1 MKRLLARIRMLLRNR
16 KLRRFWTRC
25 ISTVAAVVVF
35 ATTYALVL
43 PAITMESE
51 AACGKQAHQHTG
63 SCYEEQL
70 ICQLQESDD
79 HHHTE
84 SCYEK
89 VLVCGMEPHI
99 HSKECYKEDSSAV
112 AATGQTSAGAQILE
126 TAGAENWSGED
137 AYGSAAEAAGT
148 SDVAADAHAELD
160 SESMDEAALFENGED
175 PAGESGADFAEGAS
189 GASESDLAKNTT
201 DGSGADF
208 EENPAGGSETDLTE
222 KPDSDLGTDFAEG
235 ASDGAE
241 TAFEEGGSDESG
253 TDFAEDG
260 SDESATDFAEGTS
273 DRSATDFAEDT
284 AGGIGTDNAGATI
297 DDPAADGTQAPAE
310 DPAADPAQ
318 NTPAAQEESAAAG
331 TTDVLPEELAN
342 AEESLSDGYVPQ
354 LEELC
359 FPALLTEET
368 GFYYYHIGE
377 KDEIPGT
384 SADITEWKKV
394 NDDTQLAPTDLVKAW
409 LSYTIPAG
417 ALNETNQIARYRL
430 PANIH
435 LTDDQI
441 LAINSS
447 ETGLALQADRS
458 TEDGENEY
466 LKYLGAESI
475 EGTRTPDQDLIEGTQ
490 EYISAAVKAENI
502 YENTL
507 DENGNYVAPDG
518 SIASDQGAC
527 IGQDLIFI
535 FSPYTIEKNQI
546 TYDKKGKPV
555 TKGEAVRGWFAMDF
569 NMEQIDWAEKET
581 DLDNST
587 IEKSADV
594 IFAAA
599 DEEQK
604 IEEIS
609 ETLNLTEKD
618 PAIADT
624 ESENDKAPEN
634 AASGEQNDKADE
646 EAKDAS
652 EHETADSNDQN
663 DSEEERTSAP
673 DEETAESEDQTKT
686 SDEAESEDDEEES
699 DGTLPA
705 EDEKVT
711 YKAGTLTA
719 EGDSYK
725 VTLDYTENA
734 GIPENAFLSVREI
747 TAETDPEA
755 YESCLETARQ
765 QVKSS
770 EQTEKQKVDDKASRF
785 FDIEILVEKTGEDGS
800 PVQEKIEPSAPV
812 NVNIQLMEAP
822 VPTTA
827 PESAEDNTSAQPSDP
842 TVLHFAKDGVEQ
854 LEATMNTP
862 QPQDEAVSE
871 DNSVS
876 DAPAAEIRFEAES
889 FSIYG
894 VVYTVDFEY
903 DGYMISIPG
912 NSSVL
917 LSSLAAE
924 LSLPGADG
932 TGSFDISQVENITF
946 TDDSLVRVSKVET
959 TMTVDELLTQLEQ
972 EGVLT
977 WLARNVVVRTED
989 KSDDEVLAEANS
1001 IDQVDPDAKV
1011 YAGDWLLTGLQAF
1024 HTDEELVITLKTGE
1038 KYIVKVTD
1046 LDTATNGVK
1055 PGTVQGYDSASAGIT
1070 ITMFDYGPD
1079 KLDNVNNTYK
1089 STDNSGINS
1098 GHDLKFYSYGTEGST
1113 INNFTGGAYAMQGV
1127 VKSGL
1132 VGDYPVTSKS
1142 GESLA
1147 YLFNNT
1153 PSGNNKK
1160 VYENVNGLFL
1170 YDDDT
1175 GLMHYSSDDNYAYM
1189 NPNPNSSGGYDFTL
1203 YNNTYTEEGADYA
1216 NPFRIGFF
1224 PYNDYDNRY
1233 RCIHGDNF
1241 YWGCKGQNDRRVRDQ
1256 VGHYNHHFGMKVEGT
1271 FYMTDD
1277 KKTPKGNQ
1285 DMIFEFSG
1293 DDDMWVF
1300 IDGVLVLDI
1309 GGIHNPVDGK
1319 INFTTGEVTVSATK
1333 TASGGGSYALG
1344 TNTTIADAFAKYNAN
1359 KAATDPVKTWDDSPL
1374 SQHDIKIFYMERGGM
1389 YSNLEISMNLPT
1401 FPEPKHV
1408 ELWKVN
1414 QANETEKL
1422 AGAQF
1427 ELYSDF
1433 ACTKPIKATG
1443 TDSPVIITSVTDPK
1457 GRVLVDNLVPGQTYF
1472 LKEIQAPE
1480 GYKLDN
1486 RVFKI
1491 VAPANDDS
1499 SEAQIYIATSETDV
1513 QQLTSYNIP
1522 NVKDQYGSFDFF
1534 KVKEGDQNT
1543 KLSGA
1548 QFTLY
1553 TDLDCTTIAKNKTGQ
1568 NLQTASDNNGKV
1580 SFAEIPAG
1588 RTYYMKETAEPND
1601 YFPSSDVYTVE
1612 VAADGKVTVR
1622 LGAEVKFSSA
1632 SEDTARQI
1640 SNQPKSQ
1647 NTSISVDKRWK
1658 DGAANH
1664 TNDTVTVQLYKLE
1677 TNTTS
1682 VKVNWGGKDPG
1693 SDAKVTVKFSPARE
1707 GYDEVSVELDSD
1719 DSVSGPGSDWA
1730 KEVDLVKGV
1739 EYNVTTTWSGDDIDS
1754 VTGDAAFTAA
1764 ANGTYELTGTLKAK
1778 KIDVPVTI
1786 TWPGGGPAAG
1796 TKVTVTI
1803 TDNDHVESDQT
1814 VEFPTSGGWSKT
1826 IPLTEGKTYTI
1837 NYDYPDSVSVT
1848 GMESLTVTSGSG
1860 INAMGTVSNGKMSL
1874 RIIYVTNN
1882 GTNYAGNTHTFH
1894 SLSTNVYYEP
1904 ETVVNGF
1911 EYLYKDLDVTKAD
1924 GSADSYRFTV
1934 GASNF
1939 TFINYSAPA
1948 GLSVTRENNDLTVV
1962 AQPGTFTIYVLDTG
1976 ATPPT
1981 SLSYAPASKRSI
1993 NRSVKNA
2000 PLRSAVPADNFLNG
2014 THKLPAG
2021 AVAEGQPVVLNQGH
2035 DGKWSYTWTELPSES
2050 NGTKTTYYVVETGV
2064 DLANG
2069 DGSDVVSSSY
2079 EYVYN
2084 VDGDETSGI
2093 KTVIITNEV
2102 QPKTSLEVTKKWL
2115 NADGTQADN
2124 TDPITFEVH
2133 QVVGDRDTV
2142 YPDSQT
2148 THTITYDTEK
2158 NAYGKVEVPDLPV
2171 KVKDGDELKDA
2182 SYYVVEI
2189 SPEGSDNLTTY
2200 YEAGGKQYADPADV
2214 ANVTDTD
2221 SVTIVNKNVSRE
2233 ITVTK
2238 EWRYKNGNQVTV
2250 ASEPPETDVYFKLK
2264 KIVDGQE
2271 PEYFTVTDATGV
2283 PTSDVNLDGYTPY
2296 TNPAGGNGT
2305 IYHLKCTSTT
2315 TEHVSEL
2322 DPTKTYTTIS
2332 WAWNTLT
2339 FNNLPTGCKYVLVE
2353 TDKDGRELL
2362 SDAVGTQIAYVD
2374 ENGKLMTET
2383 NPIDPAIPGNY
2394 TIRNTEHRTSLYA
2407 QKVWQGANKDNLAG
2421 NESVWFSLMRVETDG
2436 NGNYD
2441 WTKLEETPEVGR
2453 FALKESSG
2461 WVKYFDRIEVAPPE
2475 RHANDTYKYYQ
2486 YFIMELG
2493 LLDQGTADKPDDQ
2506 KTYSL
2511 INNLFIKYQSKG
2523 SGTAADGSVAAG
2535 RDEFLPYS
2543 NSVDLA
2549 ADDGVTGSKTVD
2561 DWITALKADTTLE
2574 SSFVEN
2580 NMIQLRTWED
2590 KYDGMGTLGA
2600 FNSSQEFLEQP
2611 LDITKVWKD
2620 AEGNELT
2627 DTDKN
2632 KINATGDGDHYQVEI
2647 QLMQHAY
2654 NLGGDA
2660 SSQTYDVPYGS
2671 TFMVDP
2677 TKVIMQSDLFE
2688 VSKKGDDLWA
2698 FKIPATNTAGEYQLP
2713 LTGPFRIPGSG
2724 ETVQASFEYYVAE
2737 YRVYNNEGNDETT
2750 LWSAACKKNASGS
2763 TYSLELENRKTT
2775 DLVLH
2780 KSWKDVPEENR
2791 TWVNDNVQA
2800 VLFKVWRK
2808 APDEAEATD
2817 ITEYIAARPRS
2828 YDLTS
2833 ANVFDVEL
2841 DSVYEDFVRIDKPA
2855 DGWAI
2860 TDDGS
2865 ADAAVT
2871 INNLDALVKDYLTD
2885 QATDSDLSN
2894 WPKYQYWVEEWGY
2907 VDAKG
2912 SFQFI
2917 ETLLHGNTKSSAD
2930 YPKYQQSIGSSTVT
2944 LTAGGTPGYGSSAA
2958 DAKKPAATTIGKS
2971 AEISLGTAGQ
2981 NHLGAVNTV
2990 RGLELTIIKT
3000 DNSVI
3005 PKKLTNAQFVLK
3017 HKDPDGS
3024 WRAFTYSADTDADA
3038 STDDVTVTTE
3048 DGKFTITAENGY
3060 IIKNLMPGQ
3069 YKLEEVKSPDG
3080 YIIQFRP
3087 VEFEVTSDGKIVA
3100 PGTTTELAGGVDK
3113 HFTYVAGT
3121 TTGKSSG
3128 SISVQN
3134 EPGAELPSTGGSG
3147 THLFYILG
3155 AMLTAVAL
3163 VLLARRRKV

>member
-1 MKRLLARIRMLLRNR
+1 MKKLLARIRMLLRNR

-51 AACGKQAHQHTG
+51 AACGKQAHQHID
-63 SCYEEQL
+63 SCYEKRL

-89 VLVCGMEPHI
+89 VLVCGIEPHI

-148 SDVAADAHAELD
+148 SDNAADAHAELD
-160 SESMDEAALFENGED
+160 SDSMDEAALFENGED
-175 PAGESGADFAEGAS
+175 LAGESEADFAEDAS

-208 EENPAGGSETDLTE
+208 EENPAGGSETDRTE
-222 KPDSDLGTDFAEG
+222 NPDSDPGTDFAEG

-253 TDFAEDG
+253 TDFAE
-260 SDESATDFAEGTS
+260 GTS
-273 DRSATDFAEDT
+273 DGSATDFAEDT
-284 AGGIGTDNAGATI
+284 AGGTGTDNAGATT
-297 DDPAADGTQAPAE
+297 DDSAAAGAQDPAQDT
-310 DPAADPAQ
+310 AADPSQ
-318 NTPAAQEESAAAG
+318 TTPAAQEEPAAAG

-430 PANIH
+430 PANLH

-441 LAINSS
+441 LAINSA
-447 ETGLALQADRS
+447 ENGIALQADRS

-466 LKYLGAESI
+466 LKYLGAEAI

-652 EHETADSNDQN
+652 EHETADSNDKN

-827 PESAEDNTSAQPSDP
+827 PESAEGNAPAQPADP
-842 TVLHFAKDGVEQ
+842 TILHFAKDGVEQ

-862 QPQDEAVSE
+862 QPHDGTVSE

-932 TGSFDISQVENITF
+932 TGYFDISQVENITF
-946 TDDSLVRVSKVET
+946 SDDSLVRVSKVEN
-959 TMTVDELLTQLEQ
+959 TMTVDELLSQLEQ

-977 WLARNVVVRTED
+977 WLAQNVVVRTED
-989 KSDDEVLAEANS
+989 KSDDEILAEANS
-1001 IDQVDPDAKV
+1001 IGQVDPDAKV

-1024 HTDEELVITLKTGE
+1024 HTDEKLVITLKTGE
-1038 KYIVKVTD
+1038 KYVVNVTD

-1055 PGTVQGYDSASAGIT
+1055 PGTVTGYDSASAGIT

-1079 KLDNVNNTYK
+1079 KLDNVNNTYN

-1098 GHDLKFYSYGTEGST
+1098 GHDLKFYSYGTEGTT

-1132 VGDYPVTSKS
+1132 VNDYPVTSKS
-1142 GESLA
+1142 GENLS

-1319 INFTTGEVTVSATK
+1319 INFTTGEVTVSAAK
-1333 TASGGGSYALG
+1333 TASGGSSYALG
-1344 TNTTIADAFAKYNAN
+1344 TNTTIAAAFEKYNAN
-1359 KAATDPVKTWDDSPL
+1359 KAAADPVKTWDDSPL
-1374 SQHDIKIFYMERGGM
+1374 SHHDIKIFYMERGGM

-1401 FPEPKHV
+1401 FPAPKHV
-1408 ELWKVN
+1408 QLWKVN
-1414 QANETEKL
+1414 QANENEKL

-1443 TDSPVIITSVTDPK
+1443 SDSPVIITSATDPW
-1457 GRVLVDNLVPGQTYF
+1457 GSVLVNNLVPGQTYY
-1472 LKEIQAPE
+1472 LKEIKAPDG

-1491 VAPANDDS
+1491 VAPPNDDS
-1499 SEAQIYIATSETDV
+1499 SEAEIYIATSATEV
-1513 QQLTSYNIP
+1513 EQLPNHNIP
-1522 NVKDQYGSFDFF
+1522 NTKDTYGSFDFF
-1534 KVKEGDQNT
+1534 KVKEEDPNT
-1543 KLSGA
+1543 KISGA

-1553 TDLDCTTIAKNKTGQ
+1553 TDMDCTTIAKNKTGQ
-1568 NLQTASDNNGKV
+1568 NLQVTSDSNGSV
-1580 SFAEIPAG
+1580 NFADIPAG
-1588 RTYYMKETAEPND
+1588 KTYYMKETAEPSD

-1612 VAADGKVTVR
+1612 VAADGKVTVK
-1622 LGAEVKFSSA
+1622 LGTEVKFTSDSN
-1632 SEDTARQI
+1632 TPPRQI
-1640 SNQPKSQ
+1640 TNKPKTQ
-1647 NTSISVDKRWK
+1647 DTSISVDKRWK

-1677 TNTTS
+1677 TNSTS

-1693 SDAKVTVKFSPARE
+1693 SGAKVTVTFSAE
-1707 GYDEVSVELDSD
+1707 GYDAVTVELEATDVD
-1719 DSVSGPGSDWA
+1719 YDWTENA
-1730 KEVDLVKGV
+1730 DLVKGV
-1739 EYNVTTTWSGDDIDS
+1739 TYNVTTTWSGDEVES
-1754 VTGDAAFTAA
+1754 VTGSNETFTAVP
-1764 ANGTYELTGTLKAK
+1764 GGIYVLTGTLKATL
-1778 KIDVPVTI
+1778 IDVPVTI
-1786 TWPGGGPAAG
+1786 TWPEG
-1796 TKVTVTI
+1796 T
-1803 TDNDHVESDQT
+1803 
-1814 VEFPTSGGWSKT
+1814 T
-1826 IPLTEGKTYTI
+1826 IPEGTTVKVEIKDTDRTAPDDHEVNLPIGTNWSSSEELTEGKTYTI
-1837 NYDYPDSVSVT
+1837 NYVCSDGVSVT
-1848 GMESLTVTSGSG
+1848 GTESLTVTSGSQ
-1860 INAMGTVSNGKMSL
+1860 INATGTVSNGKMNLKIVYVPNVTVGHNAYGVDNFIGLKSNGDPDWDTTYSGTWDESSL
-1874 RIIYVTNN
+1874 TYTINNIDIPDGIGDGYAYCFSPNTGWAWNNAITARATDGLSATRGSRDGNVIIKVGAKP
-1882 GTNYAGNTHTFH
+1882 GTYTVYLLDEGMSVPS
-1894 SLSTNVYYEP
+1894 SLSFT
-1904 ETVVNGF
+1904 
-1911 EYLYKDLDVTKAD
+1911 
-1924 GSADSYRFTV
+1924 SASGRS
-1934 GASNF
+1934 SNR
-1939 TFINYSAPA
+1939 
-1948 GLSVTRENNDLTVV
+1948 L
-1962 AQPGTFTIYVLDTG
+1962 
-1976 ATPPT
+1976 
-1981 SLSYAPASKRSI
+1981 
-1993 NRSVKNA
+1993 VKNA
-2000 PLRSAVPADNFLNG
+2000 PLRAAVPADNFLNG
-2014 THKLPAG
+2014 THELPAG
-2021 AVAEGQPVVLNQGH
+2021 AVPVPGKDPVVLNEAH
-2035 DGKWSYTWTELPSES
+2035 DGRWSYTWTDLPAESE
-2050 NGTKTTYYVVETGV
+2050 GTKTSYYVVETEV
-2064 DLANG
+2064 NLANG
-2069 DGSDVVSSSY
+2069 DNSDVVTSTY
-2079 EYVYN
+2079 DYIYN
-2084 VDGDETSGI
+2084 VEGDETSGI

-2102 QPKTSLEVTKKWL
+2102 QPKTSLDVTKRWL
-2115 NADGTQADN
+2115 NPDGSQSD
-2124 TDPITFEVH
+2124 DHYDITFVVH
-2133 QVVGDRDTV
+2133 QVVGDQDTV
-2142 YPDSQT
+2142 YPDSNT
-2148 THTITYDTEK
+2148 THTITYDNSK
-2158 NAYGKVEVPDLPV
+2158 NAYNTVTVSNLPT
-2171 KVKDGDELKDA
+2171 KKKDGDELKDA
-2182 SYYVVEI
+2182 FYYVVET
-2189 SPEGSDNLTTY
+2189 SPEGRDDLTTY

-2214 ANVTDTD
+2214 GAAGAT

-2238 EWRYKNGNQVTV
+2238 EWRYKNGSRVTV
-2250 ASEPPETDVYFKLK
+2250 ASEPPERDVYFKLK
-2264 KIVDGQE
+2264 KIVDGQNA
-2271 PEYFTVTDATGV
+2271 EYFTIQDSAGV
-2283 PTSDVNLDGYTPY
+2283 PESD
-2296 TNPAGGNGT
+2296 TNPSDYTSYSNAGGNGT
-2305 IYHLKCTSTT
+2305 IYHLICTSTT

-2322 DPTKTYTTIS
+2322 DPTKTYTTTS

-2339 FNNLPTGCKYVLVE
+2339 FNNLPTGCKYILVE
-2353 TDKDGRELL
+2353 TDSEGRELL
-2362 SDAVGTQIAYVD
+2362 SDAVGTQITYVD
-2374 ENGKLMTET
+2374 ENGKLMNET
-2383 NPIDPAIPGNY
+2383 SPIDPAIPGNY

-2436 NGNYD
+2436 NGDYKWD
-2441 WTKLEETPEVGR
+2441 TLEETPGVGR

-2461 WVKYFDRIEVAPPE
+2461 WVKYFDSIEVAPPE

-2486 YFIMELG
+2486 YFIVELG
-2493 LLDQGTADKPDDQ
+2493 LLDESTATEEDDE

-2511 INNLFIKYQSKG
+2511 INNLYIRYQSKG
-2523 SGTAADGSVAAG
+2523 SGTAADGSVATG

-2543 NSVDLA
+2543 QGVDLA

>member
-1 MKRLLARIRMLLRNR
+1 MNSLFLRIRQIIRD
-16 KLRRFWTRC
+16 KKIRRLATRLVSG
-25 ISTVAAVVVF
+25 IAALIVF
-35 ATTYALVL
+35 VTTYALVL
-43 PAITMESE
+43 PAITMESQ
-51 AACGKQAHQHTG
+51 AACGIPAHQHDD
-63 SCYEEQL
+63 SCYEEVLVCGLPESDGHTHDESCYTVTEEL
-70 ICQLQESDD
+70 ICGLDEHVHSPENGCYDEDGNLVCTLKEHTHTDKCYKEEKTLTCGLEESKG
-79 HHHTE
+79 HHHNA

-89 VLVCGMEPHI
+89 VLTCGMEAHT
-99 HSKECYKEDSSAV
+99 HSAECYQADNDSSAV
-112 AATGQTSAGAQILE
+112 AASTGAAAVEIETGDVNSSVSADKGA
-126 TAGAENWSGED
+126 GS
-137 AYGSAAEAAGT
+137 GSAALT
-148 SDVAADAHAELD
+148 DD
-160 SESMDEAALFENGED
+160 S
-175 PAGESGADFAEGAS
+175 
-189 GASESDLAKNTT
+189 
-201 DGSGADF
+201 
-208 EENPAGGSETDLTE
+208 
-222 KPDSDLGTDFAEG
+222 
-235 ASDGAE
+235 
-241 TAFEEGGSDESG
+241 
-253 TDFAEDG
+253 
-260 SDESATDFAEGTS
+260 
-273 DRSATDFAEDT
+273 
-284 AGGIGTDNAGATI
+284 
-297 DDPAADGTQAPAE
+297 
-310 DPAADPAQ
+310 
-318 NTPAAQEESAAAG
+318 SAAA
-331 TTDVLPEELAN
+331 TTGVLPETI
-342 AEESLSDGYVPQ
+342 EEEKLSEGYVP
-354 LEELC
+354 
-359 FPALLTEET
+359 ALDPLNIDAVLTKKT
-368 GFYYYHIGE
+368 GFYYYHAE
-377 KDEIPGT
+377 DNDETPANSEEID
-384 SADITEWKKV
+384 SWKKLKE
-394 NDDTQLAPTDLVKAW
+394 DDPEFLAPADLVRAYFA
-409 LSYTIPAG
+409 YTIPAG
-417 ALNETNQIARYRL
+417 SLNETNQIARYRL
-430 PANIH
+430 PANLH

-441 LAINSS
+441 IAINK
-447 ETGLALQADRS
+447 
-458 TEDGENEY
+458 TENGVAGQFVNYDTLEIMDSDKY
-466 LKYLGAESI
+466 DLYLGAEAI
-475 EGTRTPDQDLIEGTQ
+475 EGKRTPDQTLSDGAK
-490 EYISAAVKAENI
+490 EYISAVVKAENV
-502 YENTL
+502 Y
-507 DENGNYVAPDG
+507 DEEGLYG
-518 SIASDQGAC
+518 KKGAYL
-527 IGQDLIFI
+527 GQDLIFI
-535 FSPYTIEKNQI
+535 FTPYTIEKNQN
-546 TYDKKGKPV
+546 TYDSEGNPTAAGEKV
-555 TKGEAVRGWFAMDF
+555 TGWFAFDF
-569 NMEQIDWAEKET
+569 NMDQVDWTEASSDDGDDPEQALT
-581 DLDNST
+581 RT
-587 IEKSADV
+587 ADV
-594 IFAAA
+594 VFVGEDKSEGI
-599 DEEQK
+599 Q
-604 IEEIS
+604 EIS
-609 ETLNLTEKD
+609 ETLTLSDKTGAEDAEDDSDAAGEGETASAGETTDHVADDDTKADTAAEDKEQSAADATAEAAATDSTEAAAEGATGEAAAEEEAQYDAGILTE
-618 PAIADT
+618 
-624 ESENDKAPEN
+624 
-634 AASGEQNDKADE
+634 SGKGYDITLEY
-646 EAKDAS
+646 
-652 EHETADSNDQN
+652 
-663 DSEEERTSAP
+663 
-673 DEETAESEDQTKT
+673 TAE
-686 SDEAESEDDEEES
+686 
-699 DGTLPA
+699 
-705 EDEKVT
+705 
-711 YKAGTLTA
+711 
-719 EGDSYK
+719 
-725 VTLDYTENA
+725 A
-734 GIPENAFLSVREI
+734 GIPADAKLKVTEI
-747 TAETDPEA
+747 TAESDPGA
-755 YESCLETARQ
+755 YEACLEQAR
-765 QVKSS
+765 KSVGGKAA
-770 EQTEKQKVDDKASRF
+770 EDKAAVDETATRF
-785 FDIEILVEKTGEDGS
+785 FDIEIIVETAEGETL
-800 PVQEKIEPSAPV
+800 KIEPRCPV
-812 NVNIQLMEAP
+812 SVNIRLDTPAGNIE
-822 VPTTA
+822 TA
-827 PESAEDNTSAQPSDP
+827 ENKTAASQDP
-842 TVLHFAKDGVEQ
+842 TVLHFAENGVETI
-854 LEATMNTP
+854 ETAETVETAAP
-862 QPQDEAVSE
+862 ADKPQDTETA
-871 DNSVS
+871 
-876 DAPAAEIRFEAES
+876 IQFEAES

-894 VVYTVDFEY
+894 VVYTVDFTY

-1038 KYIVKVTD
+1038 KYIVNVTD

-1055 PGTVQGYDSASAGIT
+1055 PGTVTGYDSASAGIT

-1160 VYENVNGLFL
+1160 VYENVNRLFL
-1170 YDDDT
+1170 YDDET

-1319 INFTTGEVTVSATK
+1319 INFTTGEVTVSAVK

-1408 ELWKVN
+1408 QLWKVN
-1414 QANETEKL
+1414 QENAEEKL

-1443 TDSPVIITSVTDPK
+1443 TDSPVIITSATNPNK
-1457 GRVLVDNLVPGQTYF
+1457 GSVLIENLVPGQTYY

-1491 VAPANDDS
+1491 VAPANDDT
-1499 SEAQIYIATSETDV
+1499 SEAQIFIATSATEV
-1513 QQLTSYNIP
+1513 EQLPNHNIP
-1522 NVKDQYGSFDFF
+1522 NTKDTYGSFDFF
-1534 KVKEGDQNT
+1534 KVKEGDPNT
-1543 KLSGA
+1543 KIPGA

-1553 TDLDCTTIAKNKTGQ
+1553 TDMDCTTIAKDKEGN
-1568 NLQTASDNNGKV
+1568 NLQVTSGDDGKV
-1580 SFAEIPAG
+1580 SFINIPAG
-1588 RTYYMKETAEPND
+1588 KTYYMKETAEPDD

-1612 VAADGKVTVR
+1612 VAADGKVTVK
-1622 LGAEVKFSSA
+1622 LGADVKFT
-1632 SEDTARQI
+1632 SESGGDARQI
-1640 SNQPKSQ
+1640 TNKPKTQ

-1664 TNDTVTVQLYKLE
+1664 TNDTVTVQLYKLV
-1677 TNTTS
+1677 TNSTT

-1693 SDAKVTVKFSPARE
+1693 EDAKVKVTFSAPN
-1707 GYDEVSVELDSD
+1707 YDDVVVNLANGGWEQS
-1719 DSVSGPGSDWA
+1719 
-1730 KEVDLVKGV
+1730 VDLVADV
-1739 EYNVTTTWSGDDIDS
+1739 EYTVTYEASGENVSGVDGS
-1754 VTGDAAFTAA
+1754 NTFTAA
-1764 ANGTYELTGTLKAK
+1764 PNGTYQLTGTLKAK
-1778 KIDVPVTI
+1778 KINVPVSVEWT
-1786 TWPGGGPAAG
+1786 GGTPSSSASV
-1796 TKVTVTI
+1796 KVTIKDTA
-1803 TDNDHVESDQT
+1803 NDEPDQT
-1814 VEFPTSGGWSKT
+1814 VTLTGGNWSSS
-1826 IPLTEGKTYTI
+1826 ILLTEGKSYSIEYVNSGDSSITSVTGPTSLTVADNSSIVATGTIGNGKMNLTIVYVPKPGHTAHEIFNFRGLKSNGEIDWDVQYSGIWNQSTLTYTI
-1837 NYDYPDSVSVT
+1837 NDIDVPDGIGDGYAYCFQVSTEGQWDNAITVKTTGGLKASYDTLYGNAIIKVGAKPGNYTVYLLDDGMSVP
-1848 GMESLTVTSGSG
+1848 
-1860 INAMGTVSNGKMSL
+1860 N
-1874 RIIYVTNN
+1874 
-1882 GTNYAGNTHTFH
+1882 
-1894 SLSTNVYYEP
+1894 SLS
-1904 ETVVNGF
+1904 
-1911 EYLYKDLDVTKAD
+1911 
-1924 GSADSYRFTV
+1924 
-1934 GASNF
+1934 
-1939 TFINYSAPA
+1939 SAPA
-1948 GLSVTRENNDLTVV
+1948 SRRSSNRTVK
-1962 AQPGTFTIYVLDTG
+1962 
-1976 ATPPT
+1976 
-1981 SLSYAPASKRSI
+1981 S
-1993 NRSVKNA
+1993 A
-2000 PLRSAVPADNFLNG
+2000 PLRATVPADNFLNG

-2021 AVAEGQPVVLNQGH
+2021 AVPVPGKDPVVLNEAH
-2035 DGKWSYTWTELPSES
+2035 DGRWSYTWTDLPAES
-2050 NGTKTTYYVVETGV
+2050 NGTKTSYYVVETEV
-2064 DLANG
+2064 NLASG
-2069 DGSDVVSSSY
+2069 DNSDVVSSSY
-2079 EYVYN
+2079 EYDYN
-2084 VDGDETSGI
+2084 VEGDETSGI
-2093 KTVIITNEV
+2093 KTVTITNEV
-2102 QPKTSLEVTKKWL
+2102 QPKTSLDVTKRWL
-2115 NADGTQADN
+2115 KADGSQVESP
-2124 TDPITFEVH
+2124 DPITFKVH
-2133 QVVGDRDTV
+2133 QVVGDQDTE
-2142 YPDSQT
+2142 YPDSST
-2148 THTITYDTEK
+2148 SHTITYDTSK
-2158 NAYGKVEVPDLPV
+2158 NAYETVTVSNLPKKKKV
-2171 KVKDGDELKDA
+2171 DGELKDA
-2182 SYYVVEI
+2182 SYYVVET
-2189 SPEGSDNLTTY
+2189 SPAGNENLTTY

-2214 ANVTDTD
+2214 AASGAT
-2221 SVTIVNKNVSRE
+2221 SVEIVNKNVSRE

-2238 EWRYKNGNQVTV
+2238 EWRYKNGSRVTV
-2250 ASEPPETDVYFKLK
+2250 ADEPPEKDVYFKLK
-2264 KIVDGQE
+2264 KIVDGQD
-2271 PEYFTVTDATGV
+2271 PEYFTVTDSVTGV
-2283 PTSDVNLDGYTPY
+2283 PESDANPSGYTLY
-2296 TNPAGGNGT
+2296 SNEGGDGT
-2305 IYHLKCTSTT
+2305 IYHLICTSTT

-2322 DPTKTYTTIS
+2322 DPNKTYTTTS

-2339 FNNLPTGCKYVLVE
+2339 FKNLPTGCKYILVE
-2353 TDKDGRELL
+2353 TDSTGRELL
-2362 SDAVGTQIAYVD
+2362 SDAVGTQITYVD

-2436 NGNYD
+2436 NGNYKWD
-2441 WTKLEETPEVGR
+2441 TLEETPGIGR

-2461 WVKYFDRIEVAPPE
+2461 WVKYFDSIEVAPPE

-2486 YFIMELG
+2486 YFIVELG
-2493 LLDQGTADKPDDQ
+2493 LLDESTATKEDDQ

-2535 RDEFLPYS
+2535 RDEFKPYS
-2543 NSVDLA
+2543 QSVDLA
-2549 ADDGVTGSKTVD
+2549 ADNGVTGSKTVD
-2561 DWITALKADTTLE
+2561 NWIDLLKSDSTLE
-2574 SSFVEN
+2574 SSFVDN
-2580 NMIQLRTWED
+2580 DMIRLRTWEAN
-2590 KYDGMGTLGA
+2590 YDGMGTLGA
-2600 FNSSQEFLEQP
+2600 FNSSQKFLEQS
-2611 LDITKVWKD
+2611 LEISKVWKD
-2620 AEGNELT
+2620 AKGDELT
-2627 DTDKN
+2627 DADKN

-2654 NLGGDA
+2654 NINGNSG
-2660 SSQTYDVPYGS
+2660 SPTYDVPYGS

-2677 TKVIMQSDLFE
+2677 TNVIMQSDLFE
-2688 VSKKGDDLWA
+2688 VSKKGDGLWDYEIKDVNA
-2698 FKIPATNTAGEYQLP
+2698 AGENQLP

-2724 ETVQASFEYYVAE
+2724 ETVQASFEYYVSE

-2750 LWSAACKKNASGS
+2750 LWSAACKKNTSGGTG

-2800 VLFKVWRK
+2800 VLFKVWRVWRK
-2808 APDEAEATD
+2808 APDEAEVTD

-2828 YDLTS
+2828 YDLTA

-2841 DSVYEDFVRIDKPA
+2841 DGVYEDFVRIDKPA

-2860 TDDGS
+2860 TNDGS

-2871 INNLDALVKDYLTD
+2871 INNLDALVKDYVTD
-2885 QATDSDLSN
+2885 GNNLSN

-2930 YPKYQQSIGSSTVT
+2930 YPEYQQSTDSSTVT

-2971 AEISLGTAGQ
+2971 AEISLGKAGQ
-2981 NHLGAVNTV
+2981 NHLAAVNTV

-3000 DNSVI
+3000 DNSAT

-3017 HKDPDGS
+3017 QKNSEGS
-3024 WRAFTYSADTDADA
+3024 WLPFTYSADTDADA
-3038 STDDVTVTTE
+3038 TTDDVKVETA

-3069 YKLEEVKSPDG
+3069 YKLEEVKAPDG
-3080 YIIQFRP
+3080 YIIQFSP
-3087 VEFEVTSDGKIVA
+3087 VEFEVTPGGKIVA
-3100 PGTTTELAGGVDK
+3100 PGKTTELTGGTDM
-3113 HFTYVAGT
+3113 HFTYTAGT

-3128 SISVQN
+3128 TITVQN
-3134 EPGAELPSTGGSG
+3134 EPGKELPASGGPGTGMIYALGG
-3147 THLFYILG
+3147 ILTVF
-3155 AMLTAVAL
+3155 AVMLL
-3163 VLLARRRKV
+3163 GRKRIRQ